1 MSIQKIRTESSN
13 PPKARKIVFLLSK
26 KTFLIAITLPFI
38 FGYIAFIKWDAGAA
52 LLAFILIFLLVFI
65 GLSVFDKIKRYLTGN
80 VGVFHNNVH
89 DHYKKLAIRNGIN
102 PSYEASGIIIDDNA
116 KKIVFTI
123 NPSSEPHITICD
135 YSDIISYYQVSTN
148 QSSTRQMNVIKVEIK
163 DPSQPLHSFSLGSG
177 VESDLWMARLSSI
190 FSRQKVSF

>member
-1 MSIQKIRTESSN
+1 LVIN
-13 PPKARKIVFLLSK
+13 IVSVLSK
-26 KTFLIAITLPFI
+26 ID
-38 FGYIAFIKWDAGAA
+38 Y
-52 LLAFILIFLLVFI
+52 
-65 GLSVFDKIKRYLTGN
+65 
-80 VGVFHNNVH
+80 
-89 DHYKKLAIRNGIN
+89 IRNGIN

-116 KKIVFTI
+116 KKNFFTI

-190 FSRQKVSF
+190 FSR

>member
-1 MSIQKIRTESSN
+1 MSLKMTIQKIRTESSN

-26 KTFLIAITLPFI
+26 QTFLIAITLPFI
-38 FGYIAFIKWDAGAA
+38 FGYIAYIKWDMSIA

-89 DHYKKLAIRNGIN
+89 DHYKELAIRNGIN

-123 NPSSEPHITICD
+123 NPGSEPHITICD
-135 YSDIISYYQVSTN
+135 YSDIISYYQVSVN

-177 VESDLWMARLSSI
+177 VDSDLWMARLSSI
-190 FSRQKVSF
+190 FSR